1 VRLKFALISI
11 FVLISQSI
19 YLVSM
24 ASEPLT
30 KQVEII
36 NCVDTKKGTVRLVK
50 QATKKCR
57 KNEKLIR
64 FALPNTAKVQD
75 PPAPVPGKDGNT
87 IISGFYNPIDDE
99 GKKGDFFLDLNNY
112 LLYGPKPLDT
122 KWQVTGIPLIGP
134 IGAKGDTGMTG
145 ATGAQGPKGDTGAT
159 GATGATGLTGS
170 VGSTGAQ
177 GPKGDTGAQG
187 PKGDTGAQGPK
198 GDTGAQGPKGDTG
211 ATGATGAT
219 GLTGSVGSTGAQG
232 PKGDTG
238 AQGPIG
244 DTGAQGPKG
253 DTGAQGPKG
262 DTGAQGPKGDTGAQ
276 GPKGDTGATGENGIT
291 TLGYSGSFID
301 STIHSIL
308 TSGTPIPI
316 NSTLWSNGVNR
327 RNNSEVVIVNS
338 GKYNLAF
345 SSQIYNPGKKSLT
358 IAIWLQ
364 QTINGVFEDVPS
376 SATDIYIGTTVEA
389 ERIVAAW
396 NFFVE
401 SSAGQAY
408 RLMIAASDTGAEIYS
423 GASGV
428 PGVTTQVPGTILTV
442 NQVG

>member
-1 VRLKFALISI
+1 MRLKFALISI
-11 FVLISQSI
+11 FVLVSQSA
-19 YLVSM
+19 YFVSM
-24 ASEPLT
+24 ASEPLA

-50 QATKKCR
+50 QMTKKCR

-64 FALPNTAKVQD
+64 FALPTTAKIQD
-75 PPAPVPGKDGNT
+75 PPAPLPGKDGNT
-87 IISGFYNPIDDE
+87 IISGFYKPLDDE

-112 LLYGPKPLDT
+112 LLYGPKPIDT
-122 KWQVTGIPLIGP
+122 KWQITGIPLIGP

-159 GATGATGLTGS
+159 GATGATGS

-177 GPKGDTGAQG
+177 GPKGDTGA
-187 PKGDTGAQGPK
+187 TGSVGS
-198 GDTGAQGPKGDTG
+198 TGAQGPKGDTG

-219 GLTGSVGSTGAQG
+219 
-232 PKGDTG
+232 
-238 AQGPIG
+238 
-244 DTGAQGPKG
+244 
-253 DTGAQGPKG
+253 
-262 DTGAQGPKGDTGAQ
+262 
-276 GPKGDTGATGENGIT
+276 GIT

-316 NSTLWSNGVNR
+316 NTTLWSNGVIT

-364 QTINGVFEDVPS
+364 QTINSVFEDVPS

-396 NFFVE
+396 NFFVD

>member
-24 ASEPLT
+24 ASEPLD

-50 QATKKCR
+50 QTTKKCR

-159 GATGATGLTGS
+159 GA
-170 VGSTGAQ
+170 Q
-177 GPKGDTGAQG
+177 GPKGDTGA
-187 PKGDTGAQGPK
+187 
-198 GDTGAQGPKGDTG
+198 
-211 ATGATGAT
+211 
-219 GLTGSVGSTGAQG
+219 
-232 PKGDTG
+232 
-238 AQGPIG
+238 
-244 DTGAQGPKG
+244 
-253 DTGAQGPKG
+253 TGAQGPKG

>member
-30 KQVEII
+30 KQAEII

-187 PKGDTGAQGPK
+187 PIGDTG
-198 GDTGAQGPKGDTG
+198 T
-211 ATGATGAT
+211 
-219 GLTGSVGSTGAQG
+219 QG

-238 AQGPIG
+238 AQGPI
-244 DTGAQGPKG
+244 
-253 DTGAQGPKG
+253 
-262 DTGAQGPKGDTGAQ
+262 GDTGAQ

>member
-1 VRLKFALISI
+1 
-11 FVLISQSI
+11 
-19 YLVSM
+19 M
-24 ASEPLT
+24 ASEPLD

-50 QATKKCR
+50 QTTKKCR
-57 KNEKLIR
+57 KNENLIR
-64 FALPNTAKVQD
+64 FALPNPAKIQD
-75 PPAPVPGKDGNT
+75 PPAPLPGKDGNT
-87 IISGFYNPIDDE
+87 IISGFYKPLDDE

-112 LLYGPKPLDT
+112 LLYGPKPIDT
-122 KWQVTGIPLIGP
+122 KWQITGIPLIGP

-145 ATGAQGPKGDTGAT
+145 T
-159 GATGATGLTGS
+159 
-170 VGSTGAQ
+170 
-177 GPKGDTGAQG
+177 
-187 PKGDTGAQGPK
+187 TGAQGPK

-211 ATGATGAT
+211 ATGPVGATGA
-219 GLTGSVGSTGAQG
+219 TGSVGSTGAQG

-238 AQGPIG
+238 A
-244 DTGAQGPKG
+244 TGSVGS
-253 DTGAQGPKG
+253 
-262 DTGAQGPKGDTGAQ
+262 TGAQ
-276 GPKGDTGATGENGIT
+276 GPKGDTGATGATGATGIT

-316 NSTLWSNGVNR
+316 NTTLWSNGVIT

-364 QTINGVFEDVPS
+364 QTINSVFEDVPS

-396 NFFVE
+396 NFFVD